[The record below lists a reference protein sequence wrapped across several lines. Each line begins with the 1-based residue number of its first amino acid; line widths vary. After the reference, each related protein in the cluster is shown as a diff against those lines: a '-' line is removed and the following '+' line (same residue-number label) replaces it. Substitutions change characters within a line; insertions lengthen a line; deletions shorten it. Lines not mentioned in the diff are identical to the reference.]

1 MKLEVVQG
9 KKGPKDKVVLV
20 TANREPLKIEHLLWI
35 LQQWFESEDACYPI
49 SEGYE
54 GRAMLLKA
62 IIDIYSGHKIETVLK
77 RYFLK
82 PSRDGYTLNVNHE
95 GGENSHVQK
104 NNNKNQAL

>member
-20 TANREPLKIEHLLWI
+20 TANREALKVKDLLFI

-54 GRAMLLKA
+54 GKAMLLKA
-62 IIDIYSGHKIETVLK
+62 IIDVYSGHKIETVLK

-82 PSRDGYTLNVNHE
+82 PSPKGYTLNVNNK
-95 GGENSHVQK
+95 GGENSHV
-104 NNNKNQAL
+104 

>member
-9 KKGPKDKVVLV
+9 RKGPHDKVVLI

-49 SEGYE
+49 TEGYD
-54 GRAMLLKA
+54 GRCLLMKA
-62 IIDIYSGHKIETVLK
+62 VIDIYSGHKIETVLK

-82 PSRDGYTLNVNHE
+82 PSRNGYNLKLNHE
-95 GGENSHVQK
+95 GGETK
-104 NNNKNQAL
+104 NV